1 MVIIHSWLRIL
12 QKEMRYLV
20 HVRYLWFLPF
30 FDILP
35 CKYSWRA
42 LSWSWIHIYT
52 IRMKTKPSPQSIF
65 LCRTRGRSQRSRYND
80 MVGLTAPPRHCS
92 DICDKLVDLMTNLC
106 HRHSHRWR
114 PVCSTHRSASEM
126 KPYVHQDVI
135 QSFRKSSESLLKA
148 VWRLSVL
155 CSQWY
160 RAVVFRPWGLL
171 TSRSHPLCKLQ
182 TRWPDQNWKLLGNSE
197 FKQSL
202 EILIQTSYGLWDVQ
216 FTNST
221 VCLEKGD
228 SLKFKLPNLA
238 LWPIRL
244 VFQGKNYGSNWKW
257 LEFR

>member
-1 MVIIHSWLRIL
+1 MAIIHSWLRIL

-20 HVRYLWFLPF
+20 HVRYLSFLPF

-35 CKYSWRA
+35 WKYSWRA

-52 IRMKTKPSPQSIF
+52 IHMKTKPSPQSIF

-148 VWRLSVL
+148 VWRLVCCARNDIVL
-155 CSQWY
+155 WIFVPEGFLLVVVIPYANY
-160 RAVVFRPWGLL
+160 RQGDPIK
-171 TSRSHPLCKLQ
+171 T
-182 TRWPDQNWKLLGNSE
+182 GNS
-197 FKQSL
+197 
-202 EILIQTSYGLWDVQ
+202 
-216 FTNST
+216 
-221 VCLEKGD
+221 
-228 SLKFKLPNLA
+228 
-238 LWPIRL
+238 
-244 VFQGKNYGSNWKW
+244 
-257 LEFR
+257 